1 MKDLTIAF
9 ALVMIGAVAINV
21 PAYSQ
26 SVGEKTGVN
35 SLVGAAPSTADYANM
50 VAISDMFEIESS
62 KLVTTKGQDAKI
74 KSFATQMVKD
84 HTETSI
90 ELKAIAGKMN
100 HTLPT
105 AMDSAHQKKV
115 DNLKAQKDGKE
126 FDEEYIDEQVTAH
139 KNAVDL
145 FERYSKGGENAE
157 LKAFASKH
165 LPHLRQHLRM
175 AQDLDK

>member
-1 MKDLTIAF
+1 MKKITIGLALLTISA
-9 ALVMIGAVAINV
+9 MAINA

-50 VAISDMFEIESS
+50 VAISDMFEGESS
-62 KLVTTKGQDAKI
+62 KLVETKGQDAKI
-74 KSFATQMVKD
+74 KSFATQMIKD
-84 HTETSI
+84 HTETST
-90 ELKAIAGKMN
+90 ELKAIAAKMN

-105 AMDSAHQKKV
+105 ALDSAHQKKI
-115 DNLKAQKDGKE
+115 DNLKAEKNGKD
-126 FDEEYIDEQVTAH
+126 FDEKYIDEQVTAH

-145 FERYSKGGENAE
+145 FERYSKSGENAD

-165 LPHLRQHLRM
+165 LPHLQGHLKM

>member
-1 MKDLTIAF
+1 MRKL
-9 ALVMIGAVAINV
+9 ALVLTLSTAAAIAITA
-21 PAYSQ
+21 PAHSQ

-35 SLVGAAPSTADYANM
+35 SLVGASPSTADFANM

-62 KLVTTKGQDAKI
+62 KLTETKGKDAKI
-74 KSFATQMVKD
+74 KSFAMRMVKD
-84 HTETSI
+84 HTETST
-90 ELKAIAGKMN
+90 ELKSLAATMK

-105 AMDSAHQKKV
+105 AMDSAHQKKL
-115 DNLKAQKDGKE
+115 DGLKAEKDGDD

-165 LPHLRQHLRM
+165 LPHLREHLKM